1 MIVMKKCIRSFKI
14 TIFLFCISSTVIATE
29 ENLVSVYLCLDSEL
43 ILPTETLQE
52 KVDLSKQLMAKTNL
66 LVTDG
71 KLLFFE
77 QLYKNEGLFF
87 SPVIRNKSD
96 QFRVLTFQN
105 LVVAVSIKNQDDVKN
120 ERYLCEFN
128 RELSLLIEHFEDDWP
143 SRLIK

>member
-87 SPVIRNKSD
+87 SPVISNKSD

>member
-71 KLLFFE
+71 KLLFFRTT
-77 QLYKNEGLFF
+77 L
-87 SPVIRNKSD
+87 
-96 QFRVLTFQN
+96 
-105 LVVAVSIKNQDDVKN
+105 
-120 ERYLCEFN
+120 
-128 RELSLLIEHFEDDWP
+128 
-143 SRLIK
+143 